1 VYYKAKNK
9 AMENGEQ
16 FHLVAILYRNKS
28 VVRMATNSQKTSPR
42 FERTYSNG
50 KKGFCLHAEMDV
62 LRFAKPGDELVVY
75 RFSAKGVITC
85 GKPCKFCSQFII
97 DSGIKKVSYTD
108 WGGEM
113 KVIKYKKQ
121 KRA

>member
-1 VYYKAKNK
+1 
-9 AMENGEQ
+9 MENGEQ

-28 VVRMATNSQKTSPR
+28 VVRIATNSQKTSPR

-50 KKGFCLHAEMDV
+50 KKGFCLHAEMAV

-75 RFSAKGVITC
+75 RFTAKGFLSMAR
-85 GKPCKFCSQFII
+85 PCCHCNQFII